1 MATMTLDAAL
11 NNVALPILEALD
23 ADAIRELL
31 TVSDDEDAPLDELLD
46 LEVDG
51 THDAF
56 LVSDGRFE
64 TAVNVYW
71 GLDAGDG
78 TLVRCEAS
86 GTATGHISGGVPVV
100 ERIAIDTLDG

>member
-1 MATMTLDAAL
+1 MTTMTLDRAL
-11 NNVALPILEALD
+11 NRMALPVFEALD
-23 ADAIRELL
+23 ADAIRAALV
-31 TVSDDEDAPLDELLD
+31 VSDDDEAPLEALAD

-71 GLDAGDG
+71 TSSDGD
-78 TLVRCEAS
+78 TRVRCEAS
-86 GTATGHISGGVPVV
+86 GTATGHISCGVPVV
-100 ERIAIDTLDG
+100 ERIEIGSLDG